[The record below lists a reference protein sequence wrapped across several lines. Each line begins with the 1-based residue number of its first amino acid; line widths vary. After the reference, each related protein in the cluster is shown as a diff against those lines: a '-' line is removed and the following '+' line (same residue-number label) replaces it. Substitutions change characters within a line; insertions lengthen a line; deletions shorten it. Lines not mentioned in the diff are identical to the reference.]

1 MKRFLLAVFTAV
13 VLPLYAHAQGFDAVI
28 DNIVESYT
36 PWQSVEF
43 SGRLKCDRLP
53 LSPSVKMYMVRDSL
67 LQISVRAP
75 LLGEVGRLNVT
86 RDEVLVVNKMRRVY
100 CSEPAESLFE
110 LWPSML
116 SDLQS
121 VFLARVAVLGSGELD
136 AENSA
141 VVDAGDDGEGNW
153 IIVPQTD
160 PGTLPFNY
168 GYLVSPAGR
177 TLAMMGSVTGKG
189 SLTIEYSYP
198 GRGEQLDITLDRS
211 NGKKTEATLEFTS
224 VKWGGTEMSPV
235 RLGNYSKVGLKEFI
249 GSISK

>member
-1 MKRFLLAVFTAV
+1 MKRFILAVFTAV
-13 VLPLYAHAQGFDAVI
+13 ALSLPVVAQSFDAVI
-28 DNIVESYT
+28 DDIVESYV
-36 PWQSVEF
+36 PWQSAEF
-43 SGRLKCDRLP
+43 SGRIKCDRLP
-53 LSPSVKMYMVRDSL
+53 LSPTVKMYMVRDSL

-75 LLGEVGRLNVT
+75 LLGEVGRINVT
-86 RDEVLVVNKMRRVY
+86 RDEVLAVNKMRRVY
-100 CSEPAESLFE
+100 CSEPASRLFE
-110 LWPSML
+110 LWPSVL

-136 AENSA
+136 AENG
-141 VVDAGDDGEGNW
+141 VTVDVEDDGEGNW
-153 IIVPQTD
+153 VLVPQTD

-177 TLAMMGSVTGKG
+177 TLAMMGAVPGKG

-211 NGKKTEATLEFTS
+211 SGKKTEATLEFTS

-235 RLGNYSKVGLKEFI
+235 RLGNYTKVGLKEFI

>member
-136 AENSA
+136 AKNSA

-177 TLAMMGSVTGKG
+177 TLAMMGL
-189 SLTIEYSYP
+189 SLIH
-198 GRGEQLDITLDRS
+198 I
-211 NGKKTEATLEFTS
+211 
-224 VKWGGTEMSPV
+224 
-235 RLGNYSKVGLKEFI
+235 
-249 GSISK
+249 